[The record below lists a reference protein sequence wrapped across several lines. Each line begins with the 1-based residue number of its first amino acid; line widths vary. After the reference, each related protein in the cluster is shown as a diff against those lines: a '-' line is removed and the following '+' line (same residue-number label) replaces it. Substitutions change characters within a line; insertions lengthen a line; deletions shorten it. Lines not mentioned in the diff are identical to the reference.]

1 MRWDALF
8 ADLEAQ
14 AEASASAALAS
25 EVAERTRAE
34 WAGVRLLD
42 RILSHRDRELTW
54 FLADGEAV
62 TGTAAEL
69 GADWAL
75 LRAGA
80 RETLVP
86 LGAVS
91 AVSGLP
97 ASAPSGGQTGLA
109 RRLALPVVLRGLARD
124 RTPVRLYLTGGGVIT
139 GTLDRVGADHV
150 DVAVH
155 PSEEPRRRESV
166 LEVRTVVLAALV
178 RLVAD

>member
-14 AEASASAALAS
+14 LESSTSAALAS

-42 RILSHRDRELTW
+42 RVAAHLNRELTW

-62 TGTAAEL
+62 TGSVTEL
-69 GADWAL
+69 GADWVL

-97 ASAPSGGQTGLA
+97 ASVSDGQARPT
-109 RRLALPVVLRGLARD
+109 RRLALSTVLRGLARD
-124 RTPVRLYLTGGGVIT
+124 RAAVRLSLAGGGVLT
-139 GTLDRVGADHV
+139 GTVDRVGADHV
-150 DVAVH
+150 DVALH
-155 PSEEPRRRESV
+155 PVEEPRRRGSV
-166 LEVRTVVLAALV
+166 VEVRTVAIAALV
-178 RLVAD
+178 RLVAG